1 MKMKSF
7 LLPLLIFAVSLH
19 GEVMSNPKLNLYPDT
34 VMLNDGTVVH
44 GLIVRNGADII
55 TLQEKMGERD
65 IPKSWI
71 RRIIDSNHQ
80 QAYFAEIVNPGTLP
94 PWRMVVQDL
103 RTDDNIK
110 TFREVPATAIDI
122 GYLKN
127 IPYISFRINKR
138 VEMNVYG
145 NPENP
150 VCLEFGIYER
160 KPEEIT
166 KFKKIIRAYLAGI
179 LSSRAE
185 VGALY
190 ALPETGGDIRVG
202 RVALKVL
209 PPTAPDAYRGWWL
222 SVYRPDALASARVSD
237 AAYAKVTIPFNRV
250 DLKTGDLRAAV
261 LRKNGGMLEEPLLNL
276 KVLNIL
282 MPGVNGF
289 YRDKMGILQ
298 PLFPSAKSTN
308 PNPSTTPLPSPVP

>member
-7 LLPLLIFAVSLH
+7 LLPLLILGVSLH

-44 GLIVRNGADII
+44 GLIVRNGSDII

-80 QAYFAEIVNPGTLP
+80 EAYFADIVNPGTLP
-94 PWRMVVQDL
+94 PWRMVVQDF
-103 RTDDNIK
+103 RSDDNIQ

-122 GYLKN
+122 GYLKK
-127 IPYISFRINKR
+127 IPYLSFRINKR

-150 VCLEFGIYER
+150 VCLEFGIYEQ

-209 PPTAPDAYRGWWL
+209 PPTSPDAYHGWWL
-222 SVYRPDALASARVSD
+222 SIYRPDALASARVSD
-237 AAYAKVTIPFNRV
+237 AEYAKVTVPFNSV
-250 DLKTGDLRAAV
+250 DLKTGGLRADA
-261 LRKNGGMLEEPLLNL
+261 LNKQGAMKALATLNL
-276 KVLNIL
+276 NAL
-282 MPGVNGF
+282 MPGVQGF
-289 YRDKMGILQ
+289 YRDKMGFLQ
-298 PLFPSAKSTN
+298 PLFSSVKPTVKST
-308 PNPSTTPLPSPVP
+308 SPSPTPSPSPAP

>member
-7 LLPLLIFAVSLH
+7 LLPLLILGVSLH

-44 GLIVRNGADII
+44 GLIVRNGSDII

-80 QAYFAEIVNPGTLP
+80 EAYFAEIVNPGTLP

-103 RTDDNIK
+103 RTDDNIQ
-110 TFREVPATAIDI
+110 TFREVPATALDN

-127 IPYISFRINKR
+127 IPYLSFRINKR
-138 VEMNVYG
+138 IEMNVYG

-150 VCLEFGIYER
+150 VCLEFGIYEQ

-209 PPTAPDAYRGWWL
+209 PPTAPDAYHGWWL
-222 SVYRPDALASARVSD
+222 SIYRPDALASARVSD
-237 AAYAKVTIPFNRV
+237 AEYAKVTVPFNNV
-250 DLKTGDLRAAV
+250 VLKTGDLRSDALKKQGAMKA
-261 LRKNGGMLEEPLLNL
+261 LASLNL
-276 KVLNIL
+276 NAL
-282 MPGVNGF
+282 MPGVQGF
-289 YRDKMGILQ
+289 YRDKMGFLQ
-298 PLFPSAKSTN
+298 PLFPSVKPTVKST
-308 PNPSTTPLPSPVP
+308 SPSPTPSPSQAP